1 MFASIR
7 RYRLTRGA
15 MDELVRR
22 VDDGF
27 AQEIRS
33 QPGFVS
39 YEFVDCGGG
48 EIMTISLFETAEQA
62 DHSRE
67 LAQRWTVENLRDLEF
82 AGIEAVRGEVRV
94 SRAADE
100 VLRPVHAGTTS
111 G

>member
-27 AQEIRS
+27 AEEVRS

-48 EIMTISLFETAEQA
+48 EIMTISVFETAEQA
-62 DHSRE
+62 DHSRD
-67 LAQRWTVENLRDLEF
+67 LAQRFTEESLRDLEF
-82 AGIEAVRGEVRV
+82 ARIEAVRGEVRV

-100 VLRPVHAGTTS
+100 VLRPVHAGTS
-111 G
+111 SR